1 MGRLVVRLVAGA
13 LVALCFAACL
23 TGGASAA
30 YAEGGK
36 TIADASI
43 IDMGTSVKGELYD
56 GAFYSGYSVAF
67 YSASLVK
74 GDRITIRTKSSG
86 DDTPPCQIIYLP
98 GTDDLTVGATTPLLN
113 PVDSSRDGAKDV
125 QRFEPVP
132 QDGGYVIAM
141 TNADIFLS
149 GPLQCLDAPSGRPFT
164 FKVTVAHRGS
174 GNGSDKKGGKADQN
188 ADQRTSSSSSGGSTR
203 VVQPG
208 QSLWAIAQGLF
219 GGSASIA
226 QVALQVDRLW
236 QLNADRIGSGNPDL
250 IFPGLR
256 LRLK

>member
-1 MGRLVVRLVAGA
+1 MVRLVAGA

-36 TIADASI
+36 TIAKAPI
-43 IDMGTSVKGELYD
+43 IDLGTSVKGELYD

-67 YSASLVK
+67 WTAPLVK
-74 GDRITIRTKSSG
+74 GDRMTIRTKSSG
-86 DDTPPCQIIYLP
+86 GDTPPCQILYMP
-98 GTDDLTVGATTPLLN
+98 GADDLNVGATTPLLN
-113 PVDSSRDGAKDV
+113 PASSSRNGSRDV
-125 QRFEPVP
+125 QRFVAATET
-132 QDGGYVIAM
+132 GTYVLAM

-149 GPLQCLDAPSGRPFT
+149 APLQCLDAPSGRPFT

-174 GNGSDKKGGKADQN
+174 GNGSDKKGGKEDQD
-188 ADQRTSSSSSGGSTR
+188 ADQRTSSSSGGGSTR

-219 GGSASIA
+219 GGPASIA

>member
-1 MGRLVVRLVAGA
+1 MGRVVVRLVAGA

-23 TGGASAA
+23 TGAASAA
-30 YAEGGK
+30 SVEGGK
-36 TIADASI
+36 TIAEASV
-43 IDMGTSVKGELYD
+43 IDLNTPVKGELYD

-67 YSASLVK
+67 YLASFVK

-86 DDTPPCQIIYLP
+86 GDTPPCQIIYLP
-98 GTDDLTVGATTPLLN
+98 GVDDLNVGATTPLLN
-113 PVDSSRDGAKDV
+113 PTTSSRDGSKDV
-125 QRFEPVP
+125 QHFEPVP
-132 QDGGYVIAM
+132 QTGGYLIAM

-174 GNGSDKKGGKADQN
+174 GNGSDKKGGKEDQD
-188 ADQRTSSSSSGGSTR
+188 ADQRTSPSGGATR

-208 QSLWAIAQGLF
+208 QSLWGIAQGLF

-226 QVALQVDRLW
+226 QVAMQVDRLW